1 MNRLLFLLRRR
12 EDYNAIMH
20 SEIGL
25 STGLYNSAK
34 FVTDMLNDELVIDAT
49 IKVCIDA
56 NCIDRMVTKY
66 RPTVCI
72 LEALWVP
79 PTKLTEL
86 VNLHPSIKWIL
97 RLHSEMPFMANEGI
111 AMDWITEYARHKN
124 VAIGIN
130 APRMLRE
137 VDVYLNT
144 IGLINK
150 TVYLPNYYTQQYKS
164 VKKIQDSKFID
175 ISCFGAIRP
184 MKNHMVQAI
193 AAIEFAERI
202 GRKLRFHI
210 NAGRI
215 EMKGD
220 PVLHNLQAM
229 FLHLYEKGHRL
240 IMQQWTPQDQFLNIC
255 SKIDIGMQVSF
266 SETFNIVS
274 ADLIS
279 QGVPIVGS
287 REIPWLSRLLIHPEP
302 TESDQIAKALYDAY
316 KHPRLNVWLNQR
328 ALTNYTNKT
337 KKIWQKT
344 FGEQ

>member
-1 MNRLLFLLRRR
+1 MLFR
-12 EDYNAIMH
+12 
-20 SEIGL
+20 S
-25 STGLYNSAK
+25 
-34 FVTDMLNDELVIDAT
+34 
-49 IKVCIDA
+49 
-56 NCIDRMVTKY
+56 
-66 RPTVCI
+66 
-72 LEALWVP
+72 
-79 PTKLTEL
+79 
-86 VNLHPSIKWIL
+86 
-97 RLHSEMPFMANEGI
+97 
-111 AMDWITEYARHKN
+111 
-124 VAIGIN
+124 
-130 APRMLRE
+130 
-137 VDVYLNT
+137 
-144 IGLINK
+144 
-150 TVYLPNYYTQQYKS
+150 
-164 VKKIQDSKFID
+164 
-175 ISCFGAIRP
+175 
-184 MKNHMVQAI
+184 
-193 AAIEFAERI
+193 
-202 GRKLRFHI
+202 
-210 NAGRI
+210 
-215 EMKGD
+215 D